1 MLALIVSEEELERRL
16 LKRGE
21 TSGRSDDV
29 NHQIIRSRIVE
40 YHKYTTAVAEYYNQ
54 FGKVVMVE
62 GEGSIDD
69 IFNRLCTEI
78 ELKKDKDSSKIM

>member
-29 NHQIIRSRIVE
+29 NEQIIKSRILE

-54 FGKVVMVE
+54 FNKVVMVE

-69 IFNRLCTEI
+69 IFNRLSTEI
-78 ELKKDKDSSKIM
+78 EKKHDC